1 MQTALYKIGIMQPY
15 IYPYIG
21 YFQLINSVDVFVIY
35 DDIEYTKKGWIN
47 RNRLLQNGKDE
58 YFTIPIKKDSDFLDV
73 KHRVLSD
80 NWSKDRD
87 KLINKIKNSYS
98 KAPQFKEVFPLIE
111 DDLNSDSKNL
121 FDFMKEYDICP
132 SLLSKSASL

>member
-87 KLINKIKNSYS
+87 KLINKINLPNYCHK
-98 KAPQFKEVFPLIE
+98 F
-111 DDLNSDSKNL
+111 LN
-121 FDFMKEYDICP
+121 
-132 SLLSKSASL
+132 